1 MAAVAGLLPE
11 NSECVTLACSALRH
25 SQLISLRTET
35 AVAARQRVALRV
47 AAAGARLAAA
57 LMLLTDA
64 RRLVGAAATKAA
76 CTRCCV
82 GLVLHC
88 TTAMREVAT

>member
-1 MAAVAGLLPE
+1 MWMDISVTFRVCARDLLP
-11 NSECVTLACSALRH
+11 STAH

-35 AVAARQRVALRV
+35 AVAARQRVALRA

-64 RRLVGAAATKAA
+64 RRLAGAAATKAA
-76 CTRCCV
+76 CTRCCA
-82 GLVLHC
+82 GLLVHC